1 MLRAGS
7 LKDRITVLQRGVTRT
22 PSGQPVP
29 GDWAPFLTVWADV
42 RHLSG
47 TAAIK
52 AGAETSTVQVS
63 MRIRRR
69 TDVDATMRVQFEGK
83 VYQINSVLPGSE
95 RTYVDLVCEVTK

>member
-1 MLRAGS
+1 MRAGD
-7 LKDRITVLQRGVTRT
+7 LTDRIVIEHRGPTRS

-29 GDWAPFLTVWADV
+29 GDWAPFVTLWADV

-52 AGAETSTVQVS
+52 AGAETSTVQAS

-69 TDVDATMRVQFEGK
+69 TDVDASMRVQFAGT
-83 VYQINSVLPGSE
+83 VYKIKAALPGAD
-95 RTYVDLVCEVTK
+95 RTFVDLVCEVTK